1 MRLLVGRIG
10 RAHGIL
16 GEATIEVRTD
26 DPDIRFAIGA
36 TVSTDKHGDL
46 TVVSGRVHNGILLLG
61 FKGITTRNQ
70 IEELRNEM
78 LYSDVDINE
87 STGDDD
93 QYHVLQLIGCMTYL
107 ESGDQYGEVSDV
119 INLPGQD
126 LLAIQTEQGES
137 LIPFVHQLVPEV
149 DVKNKRIVVI
159 PLNPKSRIP
168 LWTRPETIVRS
179 PCLSVFTVAPIAK
192 RVSGSS
198 VRTSIVASPRIP

>member
-36 TVSTDKHGDL
+36 TLDTDKHGEL
-46 TVVSGRVHNGILLLG
+46 TIISGRVHNGILLLG

-87 STGDDD
+87 STGDAD

-107 ESGDQYGEVSDV
+107 ESGEKYGEVSDV

-126 LLAIQTEQGES
+126 LLAIKTEDGES

-149 DVKNKRIVVI
+149 DVKKKRIVVV
-159 PLNPKSRIP
+159 PPTLMGEMK
-168 LWTRPETIVRS
+168 
-179 PCLSVFTVAPIAK
+179 
-192 RVSGSS
+192 
-198 VRTSIVASPRIP
+198 